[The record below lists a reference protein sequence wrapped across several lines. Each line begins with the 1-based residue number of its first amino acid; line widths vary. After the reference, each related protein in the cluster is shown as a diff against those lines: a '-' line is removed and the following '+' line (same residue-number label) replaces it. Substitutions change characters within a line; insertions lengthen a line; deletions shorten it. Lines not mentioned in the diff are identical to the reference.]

1 LDTLYRRKLKKIYN
15 KLENIAS
22 LGSDNILEFYKYIEE
37 IIEKG
42 DYGVFSEVINL
53 YYDIDLSRFND
64 VKSFRDIVW
73 GRICIKTS
81 PKLSTRIQNLYKKN
95 GLYQQSNSIYRE
107 SDSVSNSNEA
117 ISPIGQINEYE
128 IYSDDVNYLIKNK
141 MYSNLIGERIIE
153 LEIIKNGITYK
164 LPNTDIEWDNTLSY
178 DNNVFKLYTNAIKIL
193 TED

>member
-1 LDTLYRRKLKKIYN
+1 MKKIYN

-73 GRICIKTS
+73 ERICIKTS

-178 DNNVFKLYTNAIKIL
+178 NNNVFKLYTNAIKIL